1 MTQIKPKNYY
11 TIIPDKYKK
20 STTNT
25 NYSNYDKVQIPKIF
39 RALLIGSC
47 GSGKTNI
54 LMDILH
60 NINAYERILLYAKN
74 LDQPLYKFLIDA
86 CEQVEKQTGQQ
97 VLVASEDTDDIP
109 TITDPIFD
117 GRPAI
122 CIFDDLLCESKSVL
136 TKISNLYVQGRNKN
150 VALCFLS
157 QSYYDIPKLIRSNA
171 NYIFLRRIASKKDF
185 TRMIKE
191 YALDDIPE
199 KDLWDVY
206 NKIMSKEMNNFMLID
221 LNTTDPNIRYRYNYT
236 PLKLATKSPIE

>member
-1 MTQIKPKNYY
+1 MSQLKPKNYY
-11 TIIPDKYKK
+11 TLIPDKYKK
-20 STTNT
+20 SSGDIS
-25 NYSNYDKVQIPKIF
+25 YSNYDKVQIPRVF
-39 RALLIGSC
+39 RGLIIGAC

-74 LDQPLYKFLIDA
+74 LDQPLYKFLMDA
-86 CEQVEKQTGQQ
+86 CAQAEKRAGQQ
-97 VLVASEDTDDIP
+97 ILYASENTDDIP
-109 TITDPIFD
+109 AITDEILD
-117 GRPAI
+117 GTPTI

-136 TKISNLYVQGRNKN
+136 NRIANLYVQGRNKN

-157 QSYYDIPKLIRSNA
+157 QTYYDIPKLIRSNA
-171 NYIFLRRIASKKDF
+171 NFIFLRKIATKKDF

-199 KDLWDVY
+199 KDLWAVY

-221 LNTTDPNIRYRYNYT
+221 LNTTDPNLRYRYNYT
-236 PLKLATKSPIE
+236 PMKLVE